1 MDKETIMAKSVHRST
16 WKKTLT
22 IIKFRFYIT
31 FSNCTVCKRH
41 RQEREFLRKG
51 DTKRAFIK
59 LKQHALLESQ
69 NHCPVCGQECEYD
82 DIHIH
87 HILPYS
93 RFPQLWTDQRNML
106 VCCTK
111 CHSEIHSNP
120 WRNIEL
126 MKQGGIDAGIRR
138 EETPDA
144 LIVTIS
150 IPKARE
156 TT

>member
-1 MDKETIMAKSVHRST
+1 MDKDSVIAMPLHRYT

-22 IIKFRFYIT
+22 IIRFKFYIT
-31 FSNCTVCKRH
+31 FSNCTVVKRH

-51 DTKRAFIK
+51 STKRTFVK
-59 LKQHALLESQ
+59 FKQRTLLESQ
-69 NHCPVCGQECEYD
+69 NHCPVCGCECGYD

-93 RFPQLWTDQRNML
+93 RFPQLWDDQRNML

-126 MKQGGIDAGIRR
+126 MKAKAEELNIDLKQIYN
-138 EETPDA
+138 
-144 LIVTIS
+144 L
-150 IPKARE
+150 
-156 TT
+156 